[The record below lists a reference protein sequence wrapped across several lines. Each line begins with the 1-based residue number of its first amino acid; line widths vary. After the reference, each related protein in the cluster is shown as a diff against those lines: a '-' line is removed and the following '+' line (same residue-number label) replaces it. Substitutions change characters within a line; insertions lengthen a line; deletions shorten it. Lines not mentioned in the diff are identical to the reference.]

1 LASDDQHEVPP
12 GALGRFAAGRASATE
27 QRLIGRHLLARC
39 PVCRAGLRARSWSLG
54 HARERAPGAYDAVFA
69 RCLRRTT
76 ETAEREHRR
85 AVVARLLKALDA
97 VALHEREMK
106 ARNVRRFA
114 SLDLSAALV
123 ERSHAAR
130 YRDPDTMLRDGRLAV
145 ATAEAAAARRVAEEE
160 VLRDSCA
167 RAWAALGN
175 AHRVMGKLRE
185 ANQAFDTA
193 FKNLEAGTGNANT
206 RGLLCRQLAFVRI
219 FEREFRTAECLAEE
233 AATVFR
239 GVEDRVGEAGGLI
252 TLGIVRIYSGDPESA
267 IEPLLCA
274 EALAESCNDDEL
286 WRAAAHNL
294 IWAFRDSGR
303 PRQAANLALR
313 AEAYF
318 VGSDDKLVLRR
329 MEWQRGLIDRD
340 LGRLDM
346 AERRLT
352 MVRDAFAAADL
363 CYEVG
368 VVSLDLASVYLLD
381 GRPIAALKIL
391 GEAIPLFQS
400 LGIKRELLFALGQV
414 SSCVRER
421 DMALALLRVISKQLA
436 PGIPRDGG

>member
-1 LASDDQHEVPP
+1 MASDDQHEVPP
-12 GALGRFAAGRASATE
+12 GALGRFAAGRASEAE
-27 QRLIGRHLLARC
+27 LRLIGRHLLARC

-54 HARERAPGAYDAVFA
+54 HAKERAPGAYDAVFA

-76 ETAEREHRR
+76 ETAERTRRR
-85 AVVARLLKALDA
+85 AGVARLLKALDA
-97 VALHEREMK
+97 VPPHERELK
-106 ARNVRRFA
+106 ARNVRLFA

-130 YRDPDTMLRDGRLAV
+130 YQDPDAMLRDARLAV
-145 ATAEAAAARRVAEEE
+145 ATAEAAAVRRAAEEE
-160 VLRDSCA
+160 VLHDACA
-167 RAWAALGN
+167 RAWGQLANAYRVRGSLLEAERGFSLAFEHLKTGSGAHELRGWLCRHFAALRRFQQDFPG
-175 AHRVMGKLRE
+175 A
-185 ANQAFDTA
+185 AA
-193 FKNLEAGTGNANT
+193 
-206 RGLLCRQLAFVRI
+206 
-219 FEREFRTAECLAEE
+219 LAEE
-233 AATVFR
+233 SADAFR
-239 GVEDRVGEAGGLI
+239 ELDDHAGEAGALV
-252 TLGIVRIYSGDPESA
+252 TLGMVRIYAGDPEAA

-274 EALAESCNDDEL
+274 EGLAESCNDHEL

-294 IWAFRDSGR
+294 IWAFRESGR
-303 PRQAANLALR
+303 PRQAAKLALR

-318 VGSDDKLVLRR
+318 AGSDDKLVLRR

-368 VVSLDLASVYLLD
+368 VVSLDLAAVHLLD
-381 GRPIAALKIL
+381 GRPIDALKIL

-414 SSCVRER
+414 TACVRER
-421 DMALALLRVISKQLA
+421 DMALALLRVISRKLA
-436 PGIPRDGG
+436 PGMPREGG